1 VPKLLSKE
9 KITDSHST
17 LTDTSILVV
26 NEAGKYPEVSKIGI
40 ANITHVGGG
49 RKSLKFLPITGGI
62 KAVVRGSGSV
72 QDVYIYTK
80 DPEKTKTKLLKS
92 LENMLN

>member
-1 VPKLLSKE
+1 MSKLTLRG
-9 KITDSHST
+9 KITNSHST
-17 LTDTSILVV
+17 LTGIAEKLVY
-26 NEAGKYPEVSKIGI
+26 EAVKSPLISKIGI

-72 QDVYIYTK
+72 QELYIYTNK
-80 DPEKTKTKLLKS
+80 PSETEAKLTKIFSKI
-92 LENMLN
+92 

>member
-1 VPKLLSKE
+1 MPKLTLGG
-9 KITDSHST
+9 KITNSHST
-17 LTDTSILVV
+17 LTEVAEKLVY
-26 NEAGKYPEVSKIGI
+26 EAIKSPLISKIGI

-72 QDVYIYTK
+72 QELYIYTNK
-80 DPEKTKTKLLKS
+80 PAETEAELTKIFSKI
-92 LENMLN
+92 